1 MRRKIKII
9 LLYPV
14 IVFVFAVG
22 WFFYTIGDRQIS
34 EKAMPKK
41 TNDSGPE
48 EELIAESSYFETGL
62 IEECIE
68 SEHLDQ

>member
-1 MRRKIKII
+1 VRRKIKII

-14 IVFVFAVG
+14 IVFLFAVG

-41 TNDSGPE
+41 PNDSGPE
-48 EELIAESSYFETGL
+48 EELIAEGNDFETGL

>member
-1 MRRKIKII
+1 VRRKIKII

-14 IVFVFAVG
+14 IVFLFAVG

-48 EELIAESSYFETGL
+48 EELIAESSDFETGL